1 MYTLGKYLSRSCC
14 CCCRCSRD
22 IMTLFSNERWRYNK
36 VRQNG
41 MSMRRT
47 NTCYTATKRLLLKWW
62 ANSDALKL
70 NLFSSPINIR
80 LDAPKLICLFASVDQ
95 VQCILCEN
103 EISVELASKKIVR
116 TSQETAVKE
125 KCCDKKKRKNKHADL
140 LRHLFARIIDGY

>member
-1 MYTLGKYLSRSCC
+1 MRDGDIIRYGKTEWVWGEQTRATLPQK
-14 CCCRCSRD
+14 
-22 IMTLFSNERWRYNK
+22 K
-36 VRQNG
+36 
-41 MSMRRT
+41 
-47 NTCYTATKRLLLKWW
+47 LLLKWW

-103 EISVELASKKIVR
+103 EISVELASKKFVR

-125 KCCDKKKRKNKHADL
+125 KCCDKKKKKNKHADL
-140 LRHLFARIIDGY
+140 LRHLFARIIDGH